1 MKTIGKIVS
10 LGSLEE
16 KMNRRGGSAGWKR
29 GPRSLWGHRIH
40 MGEENRMRTKAS
52 EVEFKIVMGRD
63 GIGWG
68 RGWLR

>member
-1 MKTIGKIVS
+1 
-10 LGSLEE
+10 
-16 KMNRRGGSAGWKR
+16 MNRRGGSAGWKR
-29 GPRSLWGHRIH
+29 GPQSLWGHRIH
-40 MGEENRMRTKAS
+40 MGEDNRMRTKAS